1 MLGGKDRFN
10 TVAQLFSPSASQG
23 LVISGDCAIVAGN
36 NLLRGNKMRNT
47 CAAILAVA
55 LVSTSAFAASS
66 TGNLLAPGKPA
77 GVQQAQSGSTVA
89 AIIGGTALL
98 AMAAALISGSGS
110 NSVAGANN
118 PNGLTGATTT
128 TTTST

>member
-1 MLGGKDRFN
+1 
-10 TVAQLFSPSASQG
+10 
-23 LVISGDCAIVAGN
+23 
-36 NLLRGNKMRNT
+36 MRNI
-47 CAAILAVA
+47 CAALLAVG

-66 TGNLLAPGKPA
+66 TDGLLAPGKPA

-110 NSVAGANN
+110 GSNNANNN
-118 PNGLTGATTT
+118 PNGNTGTT
-128 TTTST
+128 TTTSTATT